1 MCDGVKDLEYLIQ
14 VLCLHTTIKKSFKVT
29 ENYILI
35 EKFLITNWSLRYPE
49 K

>member
-1 MCDGVKDLEYLIQ
+1 MCDGVKDLEYLNQ
-14 VLCLHTTIKKSFKVT
+14 VLCLLTTIKNCFKVT

-35 EKFLITNWSLRYPE
+35 ENFLIIKWSLRYPE